1 LQIDPKLIKNSNKV
15 DEERQARQQ
24 QVAQQQEMVDANT
37 EAQTLATMK
46 QAGI

>member
-1 LQIDPKLIKNSNKV
+1 LSFKLIENRNKIE
-15 DEERQARQQ
+15 DKRKAKQQ
-24 QVAQQQEMVDANT
+24 LAAQQQEMVNANT